1 VPASR
6 LKTTNFSVAFPA
18 LGLSHYRLRISE
30 IAAISSTAE
39 PAAGRQDPGATAA
52 LARTLVVNQFGASV
66 GQSVGRHLVLAS
78 TLKLVRGGVM
88 PSSAGVDDPLTTAE
102 GLDVDVDTRA
112 DLDLGAMVS
121 AGSLRAGI
129 SVRNVR
135 QPTFGSGDTELTL
148 KRKARAGVAFM
159 TAPKSGGFDA
169 LTAAADIDLTRS
181 ATPFGDVRHVAT
193 GGEAY
198 LAKRHV
204 GVRGGVMANTIGER
218 RPSLS
223 YGFSVAPST
232 GIYVDLARISG
243 SDQSVRGW
251 SASVRLTF

>member
-1 VPASR
+1 
-6 LKTTNFSVAFPA
+6 
-18 LGLSHYRLRISE
+18 
-30 IAAISSTAE
+30 
-39 PAAGRQDPGATAA
+39 
-52 LARTLVVNQFGASV
+52 
-66 GQSVGRHLVLAS
+66 
-78 TLKLVRGGVM
+78 
-88 PSSAGVDDPLTTAE
+88 
-102 GLDVDVDTRA
+102 
-112 DLDLGAMVS
+112 
-121 AGSLRAGI
+121 
-129 SVRNVR
+129 
-135 QPTFGSGDTELTL
+135 L